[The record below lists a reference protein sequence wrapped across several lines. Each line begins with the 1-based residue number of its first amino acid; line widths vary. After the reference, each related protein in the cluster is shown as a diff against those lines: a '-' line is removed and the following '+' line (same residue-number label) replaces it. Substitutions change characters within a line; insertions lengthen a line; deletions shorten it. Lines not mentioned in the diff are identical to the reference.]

1 MSEAKQSTEAPA
13 PKPWVAPRWLL
24 PAFAAAVV
32 LLGCVAYWPQLD
44 NGFTNWDDNWLITE
58 NRWIRSLDIEHV
70 STIFNPM
77 APQEIREEL
86 GNEYLPLRDLS
97 YSINYA
103 LDGYNP
109 RGYQATN
116 LLFHIF
122 NSLLVLL
129 LAARL
134 TGKPLLG
141 GLAGLLFAIHPVHV
155 EAVSWLSSR
164 KDLLATFFVLLSLN
178 FYLAARVPRS
188 GLMASASFVQR
199 ARESKRLAWSLA
211 LLCFICALLS
221 KMHAVVLPAL
231 LLLIELYRGRA
242 LALTSLVKRG
252 LLLAPFWFVA
262 ALFTLLA
269 MKIGQGLMR
278 EPYGD
283 SLVATWLTATA
294 ALTRD
299 IQVLVLAWPL
309 QACVDFELRTGLTP
323 YVAAGCALLVLTL
336 GAGAAGLWFSWRDYS
351 RRSSFLLAML
361 GFGALWFLIAL
372 SPVSNFFV
380 QIGTVYAD
388 RYLYLPSV
396 GFCFTVAAV
405 ASAAWER
412 SQVARNAGPG
422 SLARAALVVAIGA
435 ASIAGIWQTSRTT
448 QNWRDSE
455 TLWIS
460 VLKQDEQN
468 HTAHFNLGREY
479 QERAMVETTAKNREH
494 LLQLAEME
502 YRHALGFKAQTYRYD
517 PARVYG
523 ALASIE
529 IYRGAPA
536 EALKLLDD
544 AARHIDQPWRPA
556 RGKADI
562 EAILGNY
569 RGLALSALGR
579 HEEALAE
586 FRKALEKSN
595 RYAGYRINLASEI
608 ARDALKEFPAAGSPA
623 AGAKI
628 NEAALEQA
636 KEEIKRYERERGRD
650 SNSVEALALILK
662 KEFDARLA
670 LSGKGGESTLPESL
684 KPLLK
689 LTQDAYKEAIA
700 LREKEVRNSKAMAT
714 LLLQAA
720 DAFLPGSPGDKTAES
735 FLKRA
740 LSLDPDREGVRY
752 LLARLLSERDDQAS
766 RIEAT
771 RMLNEELEKH
781 PDFKPARSMR
791 ATGLL
796 QQAVNELAALYSRFQ
811 GEFKTKRPDEG
822 NPTWTQ
828 LTRDFVNREQYR
840 AALDRGVALFVEAA
854 RWDSENMQLGEI
866 LNGGE
871 PVLALDVGRGLWF
884 FGGDSGRAQAELIMR
899 TAFNLLPQD
908 GPLTRFLTGIYLE
921 LAEKAVRT
929 NDRAELLKLIE
940 NMLGLSKTAR
950 KLMSVQLINLALDIE
965 KGKVVVYN
973 SIEDSTSGEKN
984 PLSDEEAPRV
994 AAELMRTALLLDPE
1008 SIPALN
1014 WLKLYYEKEGE
1025 LDEAIV
1031 IYSKFEELLA
1041 DKPDMLSGVRMAM
1054 AQCQFDLGQR
1064 CVKDYQKYLK
1074 LRDSDRAG
1082 RFAARAIEVLI
1093 DCVGTCDRELRQA
1106 GTPPSHLL
1114 RIKGLACQRLAY
1126 LDGGRARY
1134 WYSAAIATYERA
1146 PLDFSAELLGVRK
1159 KLAWFTED
1167 PYARRNELK
1176 RAIAQA
1182 EQSGQEGADL
1192 DELRELLVTT
1202 ENRIAEN
1209 EANDLRK
1216 QGKLEDALARLAVGW
1231 MAPSPALWRLRAELH
1246 HELARRATVAKDYE
1260 RFETYI
1266 VKAAQDYVR
1275 AHSDPEALIIGG
1287 ELYFNE
1293 RALAFAEPELYNQ
1306 KARTALDKAL
1316 VLIEDALVALAP
1328 DDAKRAGLQ
1337 ALGKRARQTL
1347 SRLHTLATD
1356 WFKRAQQSLH
1366 EGTFDKALEF
1376 IKRSIELEPENP
1388 EWWLLQANAQLA
1400 LAKSAR
1406 DAGNVRTA
1414 DRLANEAAQSFQ
1426 GVIGREPAL
1435 LRHYMDA
1442 QFGSAECMLLQG
1454 KRKDALFWIDAAQ
1467 RKLAKAVAAGA
1478 IKPDD
1483 VKEVQARIDRL
1494 RKQAQ

>member
-1 MSEAKQSTEAPA
+1 MSDAKQSAPVQEAPTA
-13 PKPWVAPRWLL
+13 KPWVAPRWLL

-32 LLGCVAYWPQLD
+32 FLGCVAYWPQLD

-58 NRWIRSLDIEHV
+58 NRWIRSLDLNHV
-70 STIFNPM
+70 TTIFNPM

-97 YSINYA
+97 YSVNYA

-116 LLFHIF
+116 LLLHIF

-199 ARESKRLAWSLA
+199 ARESKRLAWTLA

-242 LALTSLVKRG
+242 LALASLAKRA
-252 LLLAPFWFVA
+252 LMLAPFWFVA
-262 ALFTLLA
+262 ALFTALA

-283 SLVATWLTATA
+283 SLIATWLTATA

-299 IQVLVLAWPL
+299 IQVLVTGWPL
-309 QACVDFELRTGLTP
+309 QACVDFELRTGITP
-323 YVAAGCALLVLTL
+323 YVAAGGTLLVLTL

-396 GFCFTVAAV
+396 GFCVAVAAV
-405 ASAAWER
+405 TSAAWER
-412 SQVARNAGPG
+412 SQLAGNAALG
-422 SLARAALVVAIGA
+422 SLARVALVVAIGA
-435 ASIAGIWQTSRTT
+435 GSIAGIWQTSRTT

-460 VLKQDEQN
+460 VLKLDEQN

-479 QERAMVETTAKNREH
+479 QERAMVETSAKNREH

-502 YRHALGFKAQTYRYD
+502 YRNALTYKALTYRHD

-544 AARHIDQPWRPA
+544 AALHIDQPWRPA

-586 FRKALEKSN
+586 FRKALAKSN

-608 ARDALKEFPAAGSPA
+608 ARDALKDFPADGSPV

-636 KEEIKRYERERGRD
+636 FEELRHYERDRGRD

-670 LSGKGGESTLPESL
+670 MSGKGGESTLPEGL

-689 LTQDAYKEAIA
+689 KAQDAYKEAIA

-720 DAFLPGSPGDKTAES
+720 EAFLPGSPGDKTAEL

-740 LSLDPDREGVRY
+740 LSLDQEREGVRY

-791 ATGLL
+791 ASGLL
-796 QQAVNELAALYSRFQ
+796 QQAVNELAALYSRFL
-811 GEFKTKRPDEG
+811 GEFKSKRPDEG

-840 AALDRGVALFVEAA
+840 VALDRGVALFVEAA
-854 RWDSENMQLGEI
+854 RWDSENKQLGEI

-871 PVLALDVGRGLWF
+871 PALALDVGRGLWF
-884 FGGDSGRAQAELIMR
+884 FGSDSGRAQAELLMR

-929 NDRAELLKLIE
+929 SDRAELLKLIE
-940 NMLGLSKTAR
+940 NMLQLSKTAR
-950 KLMSVQLINLALDIE
+950 KLMSVQLINLATDIDKGNITNNAKEE
-965 KGKVVVYN
+965 KHDWSVV
-973 SIEDSTSGEKN
+973 DEKE
-984 PLSDEEAPRV
+984 LSRL

-1025 LDEAIV
+1025 LEEAIV
-1031 IYSKFEELLA
+1031 IYGKFEELLSG
-1041 DKPDMLSGVRMAM
+1041 KPEMLSGVRMAM

-1074 LRDSDRAG
+1074 LHDSDRAG
-1082 RFAARAIEVLI
+1082 RFAARAIEVL
-1093 DCVGTCDRELRQA
+1093 
-1106 GTPPSHLL
+1106 
-1114 RIKGLACQRLAY
+1114 
-1126 LDGGRARY
+1126 
-1134 WYSAAIATYERA
+1134 
-1146 PLDFSAELLGVRK
+1146 
-1159 KLAWFTED
+1159 
-1167 PYARRNELK
+1167 
-1176 RAIAQA
+1176 
-1182 EQSGQEGADL
+1182 
-1192 DELRELLVTT
+1192 
-1202 ENRIAEN
+1202 
-1209 EANDLRK
+1209 
-1216 QGKLEDALARLAVGW
+1216 
-1231 MAPSPALWRLRAELH
+1231 
-1246 HELARRATVAKDYE
+1246 
-1260 RFETYI
+1260 
-1266 VKAAQDYVR
+1266 
-1275 AHSDPEALIIGG
+1275 
-1287 ELYFNE
+1287 
-1293 RALAFAEPELYNQ
+1293 
-1306 KARTALDKAL
+1306 
-1316 VLIEDALVALAP
+1316 
-1328 DDAKRAGLQ
+1328 
-1337 ALGKRARQTL
+1337 
-1347 SRLHTLATD
+1347 
-1356 WFKRAQQSLH
+1356 
-1366 EGTFDKALEF
+1366 
-1376 IKRSIELEPENP
+1376 
-1388 EWWLLQANAQLA
+1388 
-1400 LAKSAR
+1400 
-1406 DAGNVRTA
+1406 
-1414 DRLANEAAQSFQ
+1414 
-1426 GVIGREPAL
+1426 
-1435 LRHYMDA
+1435 MD
-1442 QFGSAECMLLQG
+1442 
-1454 KRKDALFWIDAAQ
+1454 
-1467 RKLAKAVAAGA
+1467 
-1478 IKPDD
+1478 
-1483 VKEVQARIDRL
+1483 
-1494 RKQAQ
+1494 

>member
-1 MSEAKQSTEAPA
+1 MSEARKHEVEAPA

-24 PAFAAAVV
+24 PVFAAAIVV
-32 LLGCVAYWPQLD
+32 LGCVAYWPQLD

-58 NRWIRSLDIEHV
+58 NRWIRSLDLEHV

-97 YSINYA
+97 YSINYS

-116 LLFHIF
+116 LLLHIF

-129 LAARL
+129 LASRL
-134 TGKPLLG
+134 TGRPLLG
-141 GLAGLLFAIHPVHV
+141 ALAGLLFALHPVHV

-164 KDLLATFFVLLSLN
+164 KDLLATFFVMLSLN

-188 GLMASASFVQR
+188 GLMPSESFVAR
-199 ARESKRLAWSLA
+199 VRESKRLSYSLA
-211 LLCFICALLS
+211 LLFFMCALLS

-242 LALTSLVKRG
+242 LALASVAKRG
-252 LLLAPFWFVA
+252 LLLAPFWLVG
-262 ALFTLLA
+262 LVFTLLA

-283 SLVATWLTATA
+283 SLVSTWLTATA

-299 IQVLVLAWPL
+299 LQVLVMGWPL
-309 QACVDFELRTGLTP
+309 QACVDFELRTTVTP
-323 YVAAGCALLVLTL
+323 YVAGGIVLLLLTL
-336 GAGAAGLWFSWRDYS
+336 GAGFFGLRVARAESHRPN
-351 RRSSFLLAML
+351 SFLLSML
-361 GFGALWFLIAL
+361 GFGALWFLVAL

-388 RYLYLPSV
+388 RYLYLPSA
-396 GFCFTVAAV
+396 GFCMAVAAI
-405 ASAAWER
+405 A
-412 SQVARNAGPG
+412 
-422 SLARAALVVAIGA
+422 AIGWEKSHLKPNPA
-435 ASIAGIWQTSRTT
+435 VGAIGRMVLGLLIAVLSVACIWQTSRTT
-448 QNWRDSE
+448 QHWRDSE

-479 QERAMVETTAKNREH
+479 QERALVETSAKNRER

-502 YRHALGFKAQTYRYD
+502 YRNALTYKAMTYRYD
-517 PARVYG
+517 AARVYG

-569 RGLALSALGR
+569 RGLALSAMGR

-595 RYAGYRINLASEI
+595 RYAGYRINLAAEL
-608 ARDALKEFPAAGSPA
+608 ARDALKDFPADGPA
-623 AGAKI
+623 ASGAKI
-628 NEAALEQA
+628 DEAALTQA
-636 KEEIKRYERERGRD
+636 KDELKRYERERGRD

-670 LSGKGGESTLPESL
+670 QSGKGGESQLPEEL
-684 KPLLK
+684 RPLLK
-689 LTQDAYKEAIA
+689 QAQDAYKEALA
-700 LREKEVRNSKAMAT
+700 LREKEARNAKALAT

-720 DAFLPGSPGDKTAES
+720 DAFLPGSPGDKQAEAY
-735 FLKRA
+735 LKRA
-740 LSLDPDREGVRY
+740 LSLDPEREGVRY
-752 LLARLLSERDDQAS
+752 MLARLFSERDDQPS

-771 RMLNEELEKH
+771 RYLNEELEKH
-781 PDFKPARSMR
+781 PQFKPARAMR
-791 ATGLL
+791 ASGLL
-796 QQAVNELAALYSRFQ
+796 QQAVNDLAALYSKFAV
-811 GEFKTKRPDEG
+811 EYKAARPDEG
-822 NPTWTQ
+822 TPTWTM
-828 LTRDFVNREQYR
+828 LTRDYVKREQYR
-840 AALDRGVALFVEAA
+840 AALDRAVALFVEAA
-854 RWDSENMQLGEI
+854 NWDAENRQLGEI
-866 LNGGE
+866 LNAGN
-871 PVLALDVGRGLWF
+871 PPLALDIGRGLWF
-884 FGGDSGRAQAELIMR
+884 FGGDGGRAQAETLMR
-899 TAFNLLPQD
+899 TAFNLAPVD

-921 LAEKAVRT
+921 LAEKAVRA

-940 NMLGLSKTAR
+940 NMLQLSKTAR
-950 KLMSVQLINLALDIE
+950 KLMSVQLINLATDIDKGNITNNARDE
-965 KGKVVVYN
+965 KFDWGGV
-973 SIEDSTSGEKN
+973 EEKERSK
-984 PLSDEEAPRV
+984 L

-1014 WLKLYYEKEGE
+1014 WLKLYYEREGE
-1025 LDEAIV
+1025 LEEAIV
-1031 IYSKFEELLA
+1031 IYTKFEELLA
-1041 DKPDMLSGVRMAM
+1041 GKPDMLSGVRMAM

-1064 CVKDYQKYLK
+1064 CVKEYQKYLK
-1074 LRDSDRAG
+1074 LRDEGRAG

-1093 DCVGTCDRELRQA
+1093 DCVGTCDRELTQG

-1114 RIKGLACQRLAY
+1114 RVKGAACQRLGY

-1134 WYSAAIATYERA
+1134 WYGVAIATYERA
-1146 PLDFSAELLGVRK
+1146 PLDFSGELVAVRK
-1159 KLAWFTED
+1159 KHAWFTED
-1167 PYARRNELK
+1167 PYQRRDGLK
-1176 RAIAQA
+1176 TAIAQA
-1182 EQSGQEGADL
+1182 EQSGQEGGEL

-1202 ENRIAEN
+1202 ENRITET
-1209 EANDLRK
+1209 EANDLRR
-1216 QGKLEDALARLAVGW
+1216 QDKLEAALARLESGW
-1231 MAPSPALWRLRAELH
+1231 GAPSPALWRLRAELH
-1246 HELARRATVAKDYE
+1246 HELARRATKAKDYD
-1260 RFETYI
+1260 RFEVFV

-1275 AHSDPEALIIGG
+1275 AYSDPEALIIGA

-1293 RALAFAEPELYNQ
+1293 RALAFAEPDVYNQ
-1306 KARTALDKAL
+1306 KARVALDRAL
-1316 VLIEDALVALAP
+1316 SLIEDALVALAP
-1328 DDAKRAGLQ
+1328 DDAKRAALLE
-1337 ALGKRARQTL
+1337 LGKRARKTL
-1347 SRLHTLATD
+1347 SSLHRLATD
-1356 WFKRAQQSLH
+1356 WFKRATQSM
-1366 EGTFDKALEF
+1366 EDGAPEKALEF

-1400 LAKSAR
+1400 LAKAAR
-1406 DAGNVRTA
+1406 DAGNVRIA
-1414 DRLANEAAQSFQ
+1414 DKLANEAAQSFQ
-1426 GVIGREPAL
+1426 GVISRDPAL
-1435 LRHYMDA
+1435 LRQYFDA
-1442 QFGSAECMLLQG
+1442 QLGSAECNLLLG
-1454 KRKDALFWIDAAQ
+1454 KSKDALFWLDAAQ
-1467 RKLAKAVAAGA
+1467 RKLEKAITDGAVETKDAA
-1478 IKPDD
+1478 
-1483 VKEVQARIDRL
+1483 ELRSRIDRL
-1494 RKQAQ
+1494 LKLVR